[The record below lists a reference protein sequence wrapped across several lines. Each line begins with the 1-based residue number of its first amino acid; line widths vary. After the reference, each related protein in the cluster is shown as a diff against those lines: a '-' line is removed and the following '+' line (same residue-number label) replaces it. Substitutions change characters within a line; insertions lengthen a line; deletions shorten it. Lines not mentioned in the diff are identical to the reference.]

1 MNIKKSSLTIFFPCY
16 NDAHSIGQLVKEAF
30 EIAPA
35 LTSDFEIIVIN
46 DGSTDSSGAV
56 LHRLQKNYPDLK
68 IITHPQNLGYGA
80 ALRSG
85 FAAATKDLVFY
96 TDGDGQYNV
105 SELPIL
111 LQLMGP
117 DVDFVNGIKMSRSD
131 ATYRIVIGNLYSF
144 ITRWFFQLPITDV
157 DCDFRLIRRSL
168 LQKLKLTANSGHI
181 CPELV
186 KTAQRAG
193 ASFREVSVHHYERAH
208 GRSQFFHLKH
218 LSTTFSGLTGLW
230 ARLILFH
237 RFRFPR
243 FSPKLYHF
251 LFALIIL
258 IALTLRLLPILGNNF
273 YFTMDQANDALH
285 VREILVGR
293 HLPLLG
299 PETSI
304 FGLYAGPLW
313 YYFIAI
319 GFLLFQGHPFGG
331 VFMLILLNVLL
342 TAIIIRRVSREISPL
357 AGLAIGAILQTSWAF
372 YDLSRYAFNP
382 FPNFFLIVVGIFWLT
397 DFLRGNGGKYI
408 LAAIPFGLF
417 FHTDLA
423 PAIPANIFYVGLG
436 LISLWRRRLP
446 LRRFLAA
453 VLVLLFFLT
462 PHILS
467 EFTTNFSQTHT
478 LVKELQ
484 NPEGIFNNFQLRHIS
499 NRFSIIISRSLYRQQ
514 PEIGVLG
521 FVLVLILFFRKI
533 HTHKVNPFVKH
544 FIILSLSLFF
554 LSWIFFTTNLGW
566 RDWHTA
572 FLSPLIFL
580 GFLLALTEIPT
591 LLGAILITVSIYS
604 HLAIFISRYQQNFRP
619 TSDASLLVNETAA
632 IDWVYQKS
640 ASAGFSSYAYLP
652 SVFDYPYQYLFWW
665 HGLSKYGYLPC
676 EYSSFPGD
684 PLTYLPDSRSYRV
697 PTRTCPG
704 NLRFL
709 IIEPD
714 KNTTNF
720 NQWFAA
726 ISQNTALLEESKIGL
741 ITVQKRLILQK

>member
-1 MNIKKSSLTIFFPCY
+1 MNRPSLTIFFPCY
-16 NDAHSIGQLVKEAF
+16 NDSHTIGRLVKEAF
-30 EIAPA
+30 RVASS

-46 DGSTDSSGAV
+46 DGSIDSSSAV
-56 LHRLQKNYPDLK
+56 LHRLQKIYPSLK
-68 IITHPQNLGYGA
+68 VVTHLQNLGYGA

-96 TDGDGQYNV
+96 TDGDGQYDV
-105 SELPIL
+105 SEIPIL
-111 LQLMGP
+111 LQLMTP
-117 DVDFVNGIKMSRSD
+117 DVDFVNGIKMSRRD
-131 ATYRIVIGNLYSF
+131 VTYRIIIGNLYSF
-144 ITRWFFQLPITDV
+144 ITRWFFRLPITDV
-157 DCDFRLIRRSL
+157 DCDFRLIRRPL

-186 KTAQRAG
+186 KTAQRAH
-193 ASFREVSVHHYERAH
+193 ASFREVSVHHYERVH
-208 GRSQFFHLKH
+208 GKSQFFHLKH
-218 LSTTFSGLTGLW
+218 LYTTFSGLVSLW

-237 RFRFPR
+237 RFRFQH

-258 IALTLRLLPILGNNF
+258 IALTLRLLPAFGNNF

-293 HLPLLG
+293 HFPLLG
-299 PETSI
+299 AETSI

-331 VFMLILLNVLL
+331 IFMLILLNVFL

-357 AGLAIGAILQTSWAF
+357 AGLVIGAVLLTSWGF
-372 YDLSRYAFNP
+372 YNLSRYAFNP
-382 FPNFFLIVVGIFWLT
+382 FPNFFLAVVGIFWLT
-397 DFLRGNGGKYI
+397 DFLRGNWGKYI

-436 LISLWRRRLP
+436 IISLLRHKLS
-446 LRRFLAA
+446 LRRFATAILI
-453 VLVLLFFLT
+453 LLFFLT

-467 EFTTNFSQTHT
+467 EFTTNFSQTQI

-484 NPEGIFNNFQLRHIS
+484 NPEGVFNSFQLRHIS
-499 NRFSIIISRSLYRQQ
+499 SRFSIIISRSLYRQV
-514 PEIGVLG
+514 PEIGILS

-533 HTHKVNPFVKH
+533 HAHKVNPFVKH

-554 LSWIFFTTNLGW
+554 LTWLFFITNLGW

-580 GFLLALTEIPT
+580 TILLTLTEIPT
-591 LLGAILITVSIYS
+591 FLGALLLAVSIYS
-604 HLAIFISRYQQNFRP
+604 HLSIFINRYQQNFRP
-619 TSDASLLVNETAA
+619 TSDPSLLVNEIAA
-632 IDWVYQKS
+632 INWVYQKS
-640 ASAGFSSYAYLP
+640 ASAGFSSYSYLP
-652 SVFDYPYQYLFWW
+652 SLAILICLQSLI
-665 HGLSKYGYLPC
+665 
-676 EYSSFPGD
+676 
-684 PLTYLPDSRSYRV
+684 
-697 PTRTCPG
+697 TRINIFSGGTAC
-704 NLRFL
+704 L
-709 IIEPD
+709 
-714 KNTTNF
+714 
-720 NQWFAA
+720 
-726 ISQNTALLEESKIGL
+726 NTAICPASIPAFPV
-741 ITVQKRLILQK
+741 IR